1 MKIHDF
7 PFAPN
12 PRKLRTYL
20 GEKGLEIPFVLVN
33 LPNGDQ
39 KKPEFLARN
48 PLGNTPVLELDD
60 GSCLTESLAIIEYLE
75 ELHPEP
81 PMIGETPLER
91 ARVRRLERIADLG
104 VLIAAARY
112 VHGTKSPL
120 PGIEANPAVAKAAL
134 ESMNAPLAVLDQ
146 EAGDHPFIAGDR
158 PTIADCT
165 LFAGFEFAR
174 FAGLDVG
181 DVGAGFPNLKRWHAA
196 FALRPSTQVSF
207 PT

>member
-20 GEKGLEIPFVLVN
+20 GEKGIEIPFVLVN
-33 LPNGDQ
+33 LVNGDQ
-39 KKPEFLARN
+39 KKPEFLAKN

-60 GSCLTESLAIIEYLE
+60 GTCLTESLAIIEYLE
-75 ELHPEP
+75 ELHPDP

-91 ARVRRLERIADLG
+91 ARVRRLERIAELG
-104 VLIAAARY
+104 VVSAVARY

-134 ESMNAPLAVLDQ
+134 ESLAAPLEVLDL
-146 EAGDHPFIAGDR
+146 ETADRPFIAGSR

-165 LFAGFEFAR
+165 LFAGFEFAK
-174 FAGLDVG
+174 FAGLELG
-181 DVGAGFPNLKRWHAA
+181 DVAAGFPNLKRWHAA
-196 FALRPSTQVSF
+196 FSQRPSTRVSF
-207 PT
+207 PS